1 MYRRVSSE
9 RNRDDQSVVN
19 LQEQREA
26 LQKLAEDEGY
36 ETVGGVLRRRRKREG
51 ADRVTVDAIGEQP
64 AFKPRCRLEAQVLR
78 MEPRGIRPDTGG
90 AGG

>member
-26 LQKLAEDEGY
+26 PQKLAEDEGY
-36 ETVGGVLRRRRKREG
+36 ETVGEYCDG
-51 ADRVTVDAIGEQP
+51 AESEKAPTE
-64 AFKPRCRLEAQVLR
+64 
-78 MEPRGIRPDTGG
+78 
-90 AGG
+90 